1 MEHFNKSNLK
11 ESDLMP
17 SRFRTDKKDKTMT
30 YRPLKSRFGFET
42 KIDSDKKIDDLN
54 EVKITT
60 TIRPRFHAT
69 NNIQEKEVINTF
81 YVSRRNRIFNNTEKK
96 NKNDDNFEVK
106 YNAVVHRRQREVKDN
121 NNNNNEKESKYSSTK
136 ALFKSQTKSN
146 ENEPITVGR
155 NRRFRSFETNVTNK
169 NDDNKGYKYSI
180 SSSISNTVNNEFN
193 KGNNEKKTLKS
204 SISSRFVNSSL
215 NDNSRG
221 LKSSV
226 SSSINYFNN
235 ENNKNNNKYGLKS
248 SVSNKALF
256 TLGTKE
262 NENNLFGRTKRLGI
276 LDNKE
281 DKDNDQKI
289 SVNKSS
295 ANVVPRSFMAR
306 RKYKSV
312 TSLPLMNL
320 TESTNNKNI
329 DDKSKDKE
337 KGKIKDIKRVPEKST
352 PLKSETNKIESQTDK
367 KEVKKIPKFKK
378 FERRISDENLKY
390 KGNPETNDNNND
402 IKTSTHRLNNFGD
415 NINNE
420 EDKEKGK
427 REKSLGPKKLKQSE
441 MPEISTNSFLKSAEA
456 LSTPGRDDDGLKK
469 TNQDSYILE
478 KNINGVLNF
487 NIFGVLDGHGANGHF
502 ASQFVTKYIIN
513 RFKHN
518 SLFRNLHTAKEIY
531 DKIKPNEFQVITNI
545 FLDADF
551 QIKKQK
557 FNVEMSGTTAVIVI
571 QLDEHIICANTGDSR
586 AILVYGEPNKN
597 KLVNTKIFRLSYD
610 AKPDNP
616 AEKKR
621 IYENGGIV
629 MQVMDENDE
638 AIGPFRVWMKGKTY
652 PGLAISRTI
661 GDADAKKIGVIPNP
675 QFIEYTINS
684 KTRYIIACSDG
695 IWEFISNEEVMRIAN
710 NYYLKNDPA
719 GLCHELTNKSTSLW
733 LKEDVCVDDITVV
746 AAFF

>member
-1 MEHFNKSNLK
+1 
-11 ESDLMP
+11 MP
-17 SRFRTDKKDKTMT
+17 SNFRTNNNDKTMT
-30 YRPLKSRFGFET
+30 YRPLKSRFAFEPMN
-42 KIDSDKKIDDLN
+42 DLGKKDDDELN
-54 EVKITT
+54 EIKMTT
-60 TIRPRFHAT
+60 TIRPRFTAS
-69 NNIQEKEVINTF
+69 NEVKEKDVIKTF
-81 YVSRRNRIFNNTEKK
+81 YVSRRNRGINNTETKK
-96 NKNDDNFEVK
+96 KDDDNIEVK
-106 YNAVVHRRQREVKDN
+106 YNAVVRRRLRDVKTDN
-121 NNNNNEKESKYSSTK
+121 NNNKKEAKYASTK
-136 ALFKSQTKSN
+136 ALFKVEKKSS

-155 NRRFRSFETNVTNK
+155 NRRLRSVENNVSNK
-169 NDDNKGYKYSI
+169 NDDNRGYKYSI
-180 SSSISNTVNNEFN
+180 SSSISNTLNTEFN
-193 KGNNEKKTLKS
+193 KSNNEKKVIKP
-204 SISSRFVNSSL
+204 SISSRLVTDNT
-215 NDNSRG
+215 NDNNIG
-221 LKSSV
+221 LKYSI
-226 SSSINYFNN
+226 SSSINYHT
-235 ENNKNNNKYGLKS
+235 NNKSNNNGLKN

-256 TLGTKE
+256 AFRSKE
-262 NENNLFGRTKRLGI
+262 SENNLTGKTKRLRSLENKEEKDNEQKASINNSYLSMIPRPFMGRTKK
-276 LDNKE
+276 N
-281 DKDNDQKI
+281 N
-289 SVNKSS
+289 
-295 ANVVPRSFMAR
+295 
-306 RKYKSV
+306 SV
-312 TSLPLMNL
+312 TSLPLISL
-320 TESTNNKNI
+320 TESNSKNI
-329 DDKSKDKE
+329 DDKKKDKE
-337 KGKIKDIKRVPEKST
+337 KDKNKEKNKEKNKALEKST
-352 PLKSETNKIESQTDK
+352 PSKPETNKNETQTDK

-390 KGNPETNDNNND
+390 KGNPETNENNND
-402 IKTSTHRLNNFGD
+402 IKASTSRLNKFGD

-420 EDKEKGK
+420 QEKEKGK
-427 REKSLGPKKLKQSE
+427 REKSLGPKRGKQSE
-441 MPEISTNSFLKSAEA
+441 MPEISTISILKYAEA

-469 TNQDSYILE
+469 TNQDSYVLE
-478 KNINGVLNF
+478 KNINGILNF
-487 NIFGVLDGHGANGHF
+487 NIFGVLDGHGVNGHF

-513 RFKHN
+513 RIKHH
-518 SLFRNLHTAKEIY
+518 SLLRNLDTAKAVY
-531 DKIKPNEFQVITNI
+531 DKIKSNDFQIITNI

-621 IYENGGIV
+621 IYENGGVV
-629 MQVMDENDE
+629 MKVLDENDE

-684 KTRYIIACSDG
+684 KTRYVIVCSDG

-710 NYYLKNDPA
+710 NYYIKNDPA
-719 GLCHELTNKSTSLW
+719 GLCHELTNKSTALW